1 MKDKEPKLTLYPY
14 KVTIMVG
21 DPRDPDF
28 HIKGTEEVPI
38 TVLQPSIEDLHRVA
52 PDCGFTIIGT

>member
-1 MKDKEPKLTLYPY
+1 MKDDEPKLSVRPY

-28 HIKGTEEVPI
+28 HVKGTKEIPI
-38 TVLQPSIEDLHRVA
+38 TVLQPSIEALRQVA
-52 PDCGFTIIGT
+52 PECGFTIIET